1 MMGRAVSSGV
11 AEAATAPSAV
21 SPGRA
26 RPGPGLR
33 TLAQPA
39 ALGEP
44 TRSPALRTPALPLCS
59 LSSSAELGSLGF
71 SFTESNKYRSPCG
84 SSSCLCRQL
93 SGRWR
98 PRSRGLCPGLRSW
111 QWDVT
116 LAPSCAPDRLP
127 QGTFITHAER
137 FFRRCRQN
145 TAGREQFS
153 TLGHGP
159 ASLGWGQ
166 QVSLSGRGL
175 HLQKQPLHPRNA
187 RKVSTRVLASK
198 APPRPAPAPLPR
210 GWLHPRVGA
219 PARPG
224 HLGASVG

>member
-1 MMGRAVSSGV
+1 MGRAVSSGV

-137 FFRRCRQN
+137 FFPPLQ
-145 TAGREQFS
+145 TE
-153 TLGHGP
+153 HGGKG
-159 ASLGWGQ
+159 A
-166 QVSLSGRGL
+166 
-175 HLQKQPLHPRNA
+175 
-187 RKVSTRVLASK
+187 VLNPWPWACF
-198 APPRPAPAPLPR
+198 P
-210 GWLHPRVGA
+210 GVGA
-219 PARPG
+219 AGQPQWKGSAPTEATSPPQKCSQSK
-224 HLGASVG
+224 HQSPCK